1 MNGRPTPRRA
11 PQQAAQLQLLLAA
24 AWVAVSFLGVLCHR
38 GPTKA
43 RGSEKGV
50 GPGVVIVNAHVS
62 SCDAVRNVQSGARVL
77 FVVDVIGGIE
87 FDTCCCFEFDP
98 ALDPEP
104 ASRDE
109 IGCGCAGC
117 GAPRRPDARG
127 PGRVI

>member
-1 MNGRPTPRRA
+1 MRMNGRPTPRRA

-62 SCDAVRNVQSGARVL
+62 SCDAVRNVQSGGRVL

-87 FDTCCCFEFDP
+87 FDMKLLF
-98 ALDPEP
+98 
-104 ASRDE
+104 
-109 IGCGCAGC
+109 
-117 GAPRRPDARG
+117 
-127 PGRVI
+127 RV